1 MKKESCGVFGV
12 FSSDEDQ
19 TSNIIYNGLL
29 SLQHRGQEAN
39 GIAILNGSE
48 ICLKKFTGLVTDT
61 LSPLLLSKMKG
72 NTGIGHVRYST
83 VGKSR
88 LTDAQPFQVNY
99 PKHGI
104 VLAHNG
110 NLVNYMDLRK
120 ELIDSGRNLI
130 STSDAEILINILSE
144 ELAESKDIEDAVLGL
159 MERVEG
165 AYSITSFTGDGELI
179 VFRDPYGF
187 KPLCYGGNDNMRAF
201 ASESVALEVNKARLK
216 SDVKPGQLIITDKN
230 GKSEKRQ
237 VVSCKNAAHCM
248 FEYVYFSRPDSILD
262 GKCVYDVR
270 VKLGENL
277 AKTYSSDA
285 DVIVPV
291 PDTSRP
297 AAEGISRVTGIPVA
311 EGLIKNRYIFRTF
324 IMPSQKMRDQATNLK
339 LNPIKSV
346 LKDKRVILVDDSI
359 VRGTTS
365 NKIVKLVKSAG
376 PKSVDVWITCPPII
390 SPCFYGIDIA
400 THGELIAANNTVPE
414 IEKIIGADNLCYQ
427 KKDCLI
433 DAIGHK
439 RSDLCMACLTGE
451 YPTPLAQKIADRM
464 KNQTSLKRIRYWE
477 RETS

>member
-12 FSSDEDQ
+12 FSSDDTQ

-39 GIAILNGSE
+39 GLAILDGSQ
-48 ICLKKFTGLVTDT
+48 IRLKRFMGLVTDT
-61 LSPLLLSKMKG
+61 LSPVLLSKMKG
-72 NTGIGHVRYST
+72 NIGIGHVRYST

-88 LTDAQPFQVNY
+88 LIDAQPFQLNF
-99 PKHGI
+99 PKHGV

-110 NLVNYMDLRK
+110 NLVNYMGLKK

-130 STSDAEILINILSE
+130 SSCDAEILISIFSE
-144 ELAESKDIEDAVLGL
+144 ELTKSKDIEDAVLGL

-165 AYSITSFTGDGELI
+165 SYSIVSFTGDKELI

-187 KPLCYGGNDNMRAF
+187 RPLCYGESKDMKAF

-216 SDVKPGQLIITDKN
+216 SDVKPGELIITDKN
-230 GKSEKRQ
+230 GKTEKRQ

-277 AKTYSSDA
+277 AKTYASDA
-285 DVIVPV
+285 DIIVPV
-291 PDTSRP
+291 PDTARP
-297 AAEGISRVTGIPVA
+297 AAEGISRETGIPVA

-324 IMPSQKMRDQATNLK
+324 IMPSQKMRDESVNVK

-346 LKDKRVILVDDSI
+346 LKDKHIILVDDSI

-365 NKIVKLVKSAG
+365 KKIVKLVKSAG
-376 PKSVDVWITCPPII
+376 PKKVDVWITCPPII

-400 THGELIAANNTVPE
+400 THGELIAANNTIPE

-427 KKDCLI
+427 KKDCLV

-451 YPTPLAQKIADRM
+451 YPTPIAQKIADKL

-477 RETS
+477 REMD